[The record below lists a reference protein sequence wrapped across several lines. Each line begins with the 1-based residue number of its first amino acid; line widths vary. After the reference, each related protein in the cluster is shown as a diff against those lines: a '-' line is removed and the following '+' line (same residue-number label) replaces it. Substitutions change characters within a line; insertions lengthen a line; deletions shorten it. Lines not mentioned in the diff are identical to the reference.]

1 VTANPKANA
10 ALVEALGSALREGE
24 HGLKTG
30 PALLVRV
37 LREESWRSFVTQRG
51 EQVEH
56 RRFEQFVTTPPL
68 KGLGA
73 SMRLIEKL
81 IDSIDQGDERM
92 EAMDLLGRAVQTGR
106 GGDRRSADFKADNI
120 RSETPGGPAAAD
132 AGGTSREAGL
142 RRLRKARPD
151 LHAEVLAGTLSTHAA
166 MVAAGFRKRKISI
179 PVTSAED
186 AAKALRRNLE
196 PEQVRELAKLL
207 ADDG

>member
-51 EQVEH
+51 DEVEH
-56 RRFEQFVTTPPL
+56 RRFEDFVTTPPL

-73 SMRLIEKL
+73 KMRLIEKL
-81 IDSIDQGDERM
+81 VESLDE
-92 EAMDLLGRAVQTGR
+92 EAERAEARDLLDRAVQRPVGVNQHTKGL
-106 GGDRRSADFKADNI
+106 DNMQALNAP
-120 RSETPGGPAAAD
+120 S
-132 AGGTSREAGL
+132 GTSREAGL
-142 RRLRKARPD
+142 RRLRKDRPD
-151 LHAEVLAGTLSTHAA
+151 LHAEVLAGRLSTHAA
-166 MVAAGFRKRKISI
+166 MVTAGFRRKKISI

-196 PEQVRELAKLL
+196 PEQVKELAQLL
-207 ADDG
+207 AADD

>member
-1 VTANPKANA
+1 VTVNPKANA

-51 EQVEH
+51 DQVEH
-56 RRFEQFVTTPPL
+56 QRFEQFVTTPPL

-73 SMRLIEKL
+73 NMRLIEKL
-81 IDSIDQGDERM
+81 IEALDEERDRA
-92 EAMDLLGRAVQTGR
+92 EARDLLDRAVQRPVGANQHSK
-106 GGDRRSADFKADNI
+106 GLDNMQTLGAP
-120 RSETPGGPAAAD
+120 S
-132 AGGTSREAGL
+132 GTSREAGL
-142 RRLRKARPD
+142 RRLRKDRPD

-166 MVAAGFRKRKISI
+166 MLKAGFRRRKISI
-179 PVTSAED
+179 PVSTPAD

-196 PEQVRELAKLL
+196 PDQIKELVKLL
-207 ADDG
+207 IDD